1 MTGQVASLPPKPAG
15 PLSGAVFRALWIA
28 TVVSNIGTWMNDVAA
43 GWLMTSL
50 SSNPLVVAL
59 VQAAT
64 TVPMFL
70 LALPAGAVADIVDR
84 RKLLLGAQAL
94 TVTGAALLALATF
107 VGAATPWLLLAL
119 TAMMAVG
126 YALAAPAFQAI
137 VPELVDRE
145 ALQQAVTLN
154 GLGIN
159 IARSIGPALAGVV
172 IASSGPGAVFAVN
185 AVSTCGVI
193 AVLYRW
199 KRKAPDRVLPAEHF
213 LGAMRAGLRYA
224 LRSPELRSVILRAFA
239 FFFFSSSLW
248 ALLPL
253 IARDELGLGP
263 TGYGGLLSFMGVG
276 AILGALAL
284 PRLRSRMNANAIS
297 ICASV
302 LMAGALVA
310 LSRTAGFVPAALV
323 LLVVGLAWIAMMS
336 ILNGSAQAGSPD
348 WVKARALSVYLL
360 VFQGSMAGGSLL
372 WGWTASQFGIPLAL
386 AASGFGLF
394 AITLLVAPLYRL
406 EAAPTLD
413 LAPSLHW
420 PDPQV
425 EGDRDSDRGPV
436 LVTVEYR
443 IDPVR
448 MAEFVAAMRA
458 MKRIRRR
465 DGAMQWG
472 LYEDASRQGVVL
484 ETFTVESWLEH
495 KRQHRRITNADRIVQ
510 DAVRAFHLD
519 GEPPL
524 VRHFIAP

>member
-1 MTGQVASLPPKPAG
+1 MTGDRASKALKPAG
-15 PLSGAVFRALWIA
+15 PLSSRVFRALWIA
-28 TVVSNIGTWMNDVAA
+28 TIVSNIGTWMNDVAA

-50 SSNPLVVAL
+50 SADPLVVAL

-70 LALPAGAVADIVDR
+70 LAIPSGAIADIVDR
-84 RKLLLGAQAL
+84 RKLLIGAQML
-94 TVTGAALLALATF
+94 TVGGAALLALASF
-107 VGAATPWLLLAL
+107 AGAVTPWLLLAL
-119 TAMMAVG
+119 TAVMATG

-137 VPELVDRE
+137 VPELVHRD

-159 IARSIGPALAGVV
+159 IARSVGPALAGVL
-172 IASSGPGAVFAVN
+172 IAWTGPGAVFALN

-193 AVLYRW
+193 AVLCLW
-199 KRKAPDRVLPAEHF
+199 KRQQGERALPAEHF
-213 LGAMRAGLRYA
+213 LAAMRAGLRYA
-224 LRSPELRSVILRAFA
+224 LRSPELQSVIVRAFA
-239 FFFFSSSLW
+239 FFLFSSSLW

-253 IARDELGLGP
+253 IAREELGLGP
-263 TGYGGLLSFMGVG
+263 TGYGGLLSFMGIG
-276 AILGALAL
+276 AILGALVL
-284 PRLRSRMNANAIS
+284 PRLRARVAGNGIS
-297 ICASV
+297 LGASL

-310 LSRTAGFVPAALV
+310 LSRMPGFGLAAVV
-323 LLVVGLAWIAMMS
+323 LLIVGLAWIAMMS

-372 WGWTASQFGIPLAL
+372 WGWTASRFGIPLAL
-386 AASGFGLF
+386 AASGCG
-394 AITLLVAPLYRL
+394 LLVVTLRVAHRFRL
-406 EAAPTLD
+406 SSAPTLD

-425 EGDRDSDRGPV
+425 EGERDADRGPV

-443 IDPVR
+443 IDPAR
-448 MAEFVAAMRA
+448 MEEFVTAMQAMR
-458 MKRIRRR
+458 RIRRR

-472 LYEDASRQGVVL
+472 LYEDVSHKGLML
-484 ETFTVESWLEH
+484 ESFTVASWLEH
-495 KRQHRRITNADRIVQ
+495 MRQHRRVTNADRGEQ
-510 DAVRAFHLD
+510 DMVRAFHLNAD
-519 GEPPL
+519 PPL

>member
-1 MTGQVASLPPKPAG
+1 MSGKVASLPPKPAG
-15 PLSGAVFRALWIA
+15 PLSSTVFRALWIA
-28 TVVSNIGTWMNDVAA
+28 TIVSNIGTWMNDVAA

-50 SSNPLVVAL
+50 SSDPLVVAL

-70 LALPAGAVADIVDR
+70 LALPAGAIADLVNR
-84 RKLLLGAQAL
+84 RKLLLGAQTL
-94 TVTGAALLALATF
+94 TVTGASLLALATLT
-107 VGAATPWLLLAL
+107 GAVTPWLLLTL

-185 AVSTCGVI
+185 AASTCGVI

-199 KRKAPDRVLPAEHF
+199 KREAPDRALPAEHF
-213 LGAMRAGLRYA
+213 IGAMRAGLRYA
-224 LRSPELRSVILRAFA
+224 LRSPELRSVILRAFT
-239 FFFFSSSLW
+239 FFLFSSSLW

-253 IARDELGLGP
+253 IAREELGLGP

-276 AILGALAL
+276 AILGALAM
-284 PRLRSRMNANAIS
+284 PSLRSRMSGNTIS
-297 ICASV
+297 ICASL

-310 LSRTAGFVPAALV
+310 LSRTNGFVLAAMV

-360 VFQGSMAGGSLL
+360 VDGR
-372 WGWTASQFGIPLAL
+372 GIAPV
-386 AASGFGLF
+386 GL
-394 AITLLVAPLYRL
+394 
-406 EAAPTLD
+406 
-413 LAPSLHW
+413 
-420 PDPQV
+420 
-425 EGDRDSDRGPV
+425 DRQP
-436 LVTVEYR
+436 
-443 IDPVR
+443 
-448 MAEFVAAMRA
+448 
-458 MKRIRRR
+458 
-465 DGAMQWG
+465 
-472 LYEDASRQGVVL
+472 
-484 ETFTVESWLEH
+484 
-495 KRQHRRITNADRIVQ
+495 
-510 DAVRAFHLD
+510 
-519 GEPPL
+519 
-524 VRHFIAP
+524 VRHFDGACGFRLRPACHHCIGRAPLPAGSGSHARSRALASLARPAGGRRPGHRQRSGSGHSRISDRSRPHGGIHGRHARHETHSPPRRGHAMGPLRRCFSQRRRA